1 MRVLV
6 TAASRH
12 DATREIADAIAAR
25 LVNLGIDTVVQPIDL
40 VASLDGYDAAVIGS
54 AVYMG
59 RWLQSAH
66 DLITAN
72 ATVLSSMPVWL
83 FSSGPVGPEG
93 HELPTYDAVDIPE
106 MLTLSGAR
114 EHRTF
119 AGRLDRHRLSRL
131 ERAATAFVH
140 APNGD
145 CRDWTAID
153 DFADEIAASLQPL
166 PPADEVGEKSDESK
180 SPERSGQACVPD
192 DRHRSAP
199 LSEVSAT

>member
-25 LVNLGIDTVVQPIDL
+25 LVNRDIDTVVQPIDL

-59 RWLQSAH
+59 CWLLSAR
-66 DLITAN
+66 DLIAAN
-72 ATVLSSMPVWL
+72 AAVLSRMPVWL
-83 FSSGPVGPEG
+83 FSSGPFGPEG
-93 HELPTYDAVDIPE
+93 HELPAYDASDTPE

-140 APNGD
+140 APDGD

-153 DFADEIAASLQPL
+153 EFADAIAASLQPI
-166 PPADEVGEKSDESK
+166 PPADEVGEESGE
-180 SPERSGQACVPD
+180 SNRPEQSGQVCVPD
-192 DRHRSAP
+192 DRHRSAA